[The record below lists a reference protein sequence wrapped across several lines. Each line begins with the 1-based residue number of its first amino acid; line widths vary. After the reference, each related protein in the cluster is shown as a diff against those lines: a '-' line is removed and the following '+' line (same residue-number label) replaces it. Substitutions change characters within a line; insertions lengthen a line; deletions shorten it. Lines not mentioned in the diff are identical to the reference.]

1 MPGDR
6 DACTLVGSGAFHPV
20 LGARWVMSA
29 LPRSREPQVCDAVL
43 PAFAYRTVTFGWF
56 VAGAI
61 ERRFIVSA
69 DHLPSLS

>member
-1 MPGDR
+1 
-6 DACTLVGSGAFHPV
+6 
-20 LGARWVMSA
+20 MSA